1 MKFCFECNN
10 INALNK
16 HHVVPRSLGGTK
28 VVYLCEKCHGI
39 VHNRRFDT
47 CNLTTAAMA
56 KKRKNNYIISGKL
69 PFGYRASK
77 CGKKL
82 IVVKRQQT
90 IIKRIVKYKNIGK
103 TLTYIANTL
112 NEEKVKTQ
120 YNKVWKANT
129 VLSILKRYNKL
140 CN

>member
-10 INALNK
+10 THSLHK

-39 VHNRRFDT
+39 VHNRRFNT
-47 CNLTTAAMA
+47 THLTTLAMS
-56 KKRKNNYIISGKL
+56 KRRKDNYIISSKL
-69 PFGYRASK
+69 PFGYKASI

-82 IVVKRQQT
+82 VPLKKQQF
-90 IIKRIVKYKNIGK
+90 IIKRIVKYKNVGK

-112 NEEKVKTQ
+112 NKEKVKTQ